1 MKSDMA
7 IAQLRQYK
15 EYGESVLQSLE
26 LVSQNPPPQES
37 WFPNSIHENIQR
49 LKASAQ
55 RVVEIAS
62 SPVKIGVMGEFSSGK
77 TLLIGSLIGYAD
89 ALPVSETPTTGNVT
103 AIHLRQQPD
112 LQTTQIGKYTVHYL
126 SDEGVKECLRFML
139 QEVEVRAKA
148 AELSLELLASLKN
161 LHPTKIVDSNGIL
174 RWCEQAWNQT
184 QSLELRSLLR
194 ELVVYMRTYNAYGKY
209 IGGKSYEIDH
219 TTAKKGLR
227 LAEPPMNILELS
239 FDQLPAPPQ
248 PWANFAQPSAVD
260 LQKSFSLIRRIDVT
274 VEVCKEIWDLSA
286 LQGTNEFVLLD
297 FPGLGSADSG
307 VRDTFLSLRELTDV
321 QTLLL
326 LLNGRYPG
334 GAIASKIRTML
345 ERDKGQD
352 LRDRIIVGVGRF
364 NQLPLTQSD
373 ERALDELI
381 DEPLLSEANILESLG
396 ILQLTIA
403 SASNLTTEKKNIV
416 LLSQLHGLAKLAE
429 LSSLIQV
436 SSPEFL
442 PELDI
447 PNKLSEVELRE
458 KWQQLSK
465 KLPPSSTLHKQLS
478 DFAEDGGISRL
489 RSLLKEHVAQHG
501 LKQLVEDTQRTV
513 KALQKEQDN
522 LKILL
527 EQLPTYIPVE
537 ENPKFIELRQGIEN
551 LVTIYRQFQEE
562 LEKQPIL
569 KNRDGVAVSDVVKD
583 ELTNKIFFEWSE
595 WTLLFD
601 RTKNGTISLTKADSI
616 FGDEEVEDTIPTKSD
631 DFHSAFVQTIQEMQT
646 FAHDRTTEAVTDF
659 FKKLSIEVADE
670 RTTVNSVLS
679 PDIEQYIQNNFG
691 KNQLRLFRNLL
702 RAVDP
707 INKWQ
712 KLIIEHSGLATNHHT
727 INADTLFPL
736 ARQDEK
742 HPNGQIF
749 DWSPD
754 KKYPTPPRPFNHQIA
769 VLRLRD
775 EITASAGLH
784 LVQYVS
790 QLTKQVKFSFSR
802 ALKEIVDSLQELL
815 KTKHE
820 PLLRY
825 IADTDKDKS
834 TSIPPWLETLSQVA
848 IISHSSEL

>member
-260 LQKSFSLIRRIDVT
+260 LHKSFSLIRRIDVT

-537 ENPKFIELRQGIEN
+537 ENPKFIELRHGIEN

-848 IISHSSEL
+848 TIRD

>member
-89 ALPVSETPTTGNVT
+89 ALPVSEPPTTGNVT

-260 LQKSFSLIRRIDVT
+260 LHKSFSLIRRIDVT

-537 ENPKFIELRQGIEN
+537 ENPKFIELRHGIEN

-631 DFHSAFVQTIQEMQT
+631 DFPSAFVQTIQEMQT

-848 IISHSSEL
+848 IISDSSEL

>member
-260 LQKSFSLIRRIDVT
+260 LHKSFSLIRRIDVT
-274 VEVCKEIWDLSA
+274 VEVSKEIWDLSA

-537 ENPKFIELRQGIEN
+537 ENPKFIELRHGIEN

-848 IISHSSEL
+848 IISDSSEL

>member
-7 IAQLRQYK
+7 IARLRQYK

-161 LHPTKIVDSNGIL
+161 LHPTTIVDSNGIL

-194 ELVVYMRTYNAYGKY
+194 ELVVYIRTYNAYGKY

-274 VEVCKEIWDLSA
+274 VEVSKEVWDLSA

-373 ERALDELI
+373 ERALDELV

-436 SSPEFL
+436 SSREFL

-522 LKILL
+522 LKTLL
-527 EQLPTYIPVE
+527 EQLPTYIPIE

-834 TSIPPWLETLSQVA
+834 TSIPPWLETLSQVT

>member
-1 MKSDMA
+1 MKSD
-7 IAQLRQYK
+7 IAMEQLRRYK

-37 WFPNSIHENIQR
+37 WVPISVHEHIQN
-49 LKASAQ
+49 LQSAGQ
-55 RVVEIAS
+55 RVVKLAS
-62 SPVKIGVMGEFSSGK
+62 SPVKIGIMGEFSSGK

-112 LQTTQIGKYTVHYL
+112 LQTTQIGKYTVEYL

-139 QEVEVRAKA
+139 QEMEVRVKA
-148 AELSLELLASLKN
+148 AEVSLTQVESLKN
-161 LHPTKIVDSNGIL
+161 LHPTTVIDSNGIL
-174 RWCEQAWNQT
+174 RWCEQVWSQT

-194 ELVVYMRTYNAYGKY
+194 ELVVFMRTYNAYGKH
-209 IGGKSYEIDH
+209 ICGKSYQIDH

-227 LAEPPMNILELS
+227 LTEPPMNILELN
-239 FDQLPAPPQ
+239 FTQLPPPPQ
-248 PWANFAQPSAVD
+248 TWANFAQPSATD
-260 LQKSFSLIRRIDVT
+260 LQNSFSLICRIDVT
-274 VEVCKEIWDLSA
+274 VEVSKEVWDLSS

-307 VRDTFLSLRELTDV
+307 VRDAFLSLRELRDV
-321 QTLLL
+321 QTILL

-364 NQLPLTQSD
+364 NQLPLTSSD
-373 ERALDELI
+373 ERTLDELV
-381 DEPLLSEANILESLG
+381 DEPLLSEETILERLS

-416 LLSQLHGLAKLAE
+416 LLSQLHGLTKLAE
-429 LSSLIQV
+429 LSSLVQV
-436 SSPEFL
+436 CSPEFL

-447 PNKLSEVELRE
+447 PNKPQEVELRE
-458 KWQQLSK
+458 KWQQLSQM
-465 KLPPSSTLHKQLS
+465 LPASSTLPKQLS
-478 DFAEDGGISRL
+478 DFAEDGGTSRL
-489 RSLLKEHVAQHG
+489 RSLLKDHVAQHG
-501 LKQLVEDTQRTV
+501 MKQLVEDTQRAAE
-513 KALQKEQDN
+513 ALQQEQDN
-522 LKILL
+522 LKTLL
-527 EQLPTYIPVE
+527 EQIPAYIPVE
-537 ENPKFIELRQGIEN
+537 ENPAFTELREAIEN

-569 KNRDGVAVSDVVKD
+569 KNRNGIAVSDVVKD

-601 RTKNGTISLTKADSI
+601 RTKSGAIALTKTESF
-616 FGDEEVEDTIPTKSD
+616 FGDEEIEDTIPTKSD
-631 DFHSAFVQTIQEMQT
+631 DFYPAFVQTIQEMQA
-646 FAHDRTTEAVTDF
+646 FAHDRTQEAVTDF
-659 FKKLSIEVADE
+659 FSKLSGEVSRE
-670 RTTVNSVLS
+670 RNTVNSVVS
-679 PDIEQYIQNNFG
+679 PEMEQYIQQNCG
-691 KNQLRLFRNLL
+691 KNQLRLYRNLL

-707 INKWQ
+707 ANKWQ
-712 KLIIEHSGLATNHHT
+712 KLIIEHSGLAGSQLP

-736 ARQDEK
+736 ARKDDK
-742 HPNGQIF
+742 HPTGQVL

-754 KKYPTPPRPFNHQIA
+754 KKFPVPPRPFNHQIA

-775 EITASAGLH
+775 EITASASLH

-815 KTKHE
+815 KSKHE
-820 PLLRY
+820 PLLRH
-825 IADTDKDKS
+825 IAATDKDKPVS
-834 TSIPPWLETLSQVA
+834 VPPWLETLSQVA
-848 IISHSSEL
+848 IASEPREI

>member
-1 MKSDMA
+1 MKSD
-7 IAQLRQYK
+7 IAMEQLRRYK

-37 WFPNSIHENIQR
+37 WVPISVHEHIQN
-49 LKASAQ
+49 LQSAGQ
-55 RVVEIAS
+55 RVVKLAS
-62 SPVKIGVMGEFSSGK
+62 SPVKIGIMGEFSSGK

-112 LQTTQIGKYTVHYL
+112 LQTTQIGKYTVEYL

-139 QEVEVRAKA
+139 QEMEVRVKA
-148 AELSLELLASLKN
+148 AEVSLTQVESLKN
-161 LHPTKIVDSNGIL
+161 LHPTTVIDSNGIL
-174 RWCEQAWNQT
+174 KWCEQVWSQT

-194 ELVVYMRTYNAYGKY
+194 ELVVFMRTYNAYGKH
-209 IGGKSYEIDH
+209 ICGKSYQIDH

-227 LAEPPMNILELS
+227 LTEPPMNILELN
-239 FDQLPAPPQ
+239 FTQLPPPPQ
-248 PWANFAQPSAVD
+248 TWANFAQPSATD
-260 LQKSFSLIRRIDVT
+260 LQNSFSLIRRIDVT
-274 VEVCKEIWDLSA
+274 VEVSKEVWDLSS

-307 VRDTFLSLRELTDV
+307 VRDAFLSLRELRDV
-321 QTLLL
+321 QTILL

-364 NQLPLTQSD
+364 NQLPLTSSD
-373 ERALDELI
+373 ERTLDELV
-381 DEPLLSEANILESLG
+381 DEPLLSEETILERLS

-416 LLSQLHGLAKLAE
+416 LLSQLHGLTKLAE
-429 LSSLIQV
+429 LSSLVQV
-436 SSPEFL
+436 CSPEFL

-447 PNKLSEVELRE
+447 PNKPQEVELRE
-458 KWQQLSK
+458 KWQQLSQM
-465 KLPPSSTLHKQLS
+465 LPASSTLQKQLS
-478 DFAEDGGISRL
+478 DFAEDGGTSRL
-489 RSLLKEHVAQHG
+489 RSLLKDHVAQHG
-501 LKQLVEDTQRTV
+501 MKQLVEDTQRAAE
-513 KALQKEQDN
+513 ALQQEQDN
-522 LKILL
+522 LKTLL
-527 EQLPTYIPVE
+527 EQIPAYIPVE
-537 ENPKFIELRQGIEN
+537 ENPAFIELREAIEN

-569 KNRDGVAVSDVVKD
+569 KNRNGIAVSDVVKD

-601 RTKNGTISLTKADSI
+601 RTKNGAIALTKTESF
-616 FGDEEVEDTIPTKSD
+616 FGDEEIEDTIPTKSD
-631 DFHSAFVQTIQEMQT
+631 DFYPAFAQTIQEMQA
-646 FAHDRTTEAVTDF
+646 FAHDRTKEAVTDF
-659 FKKLSIEVADE
+659 FSKLSGEVSRE
-670 RTTVNSVLS
+670 RNTVNSVVS
-679 PDIEQYIQNNFG
+679 PEMEQYIQQNCG
-691 KNQLRLFRNLL
+691 KNQLRLYRNLL

-707 INKWQ
+707 ANKWQ
-712 KLIIEHSGLATNHHT
+712 KLIIEHSGLAGSQLP

-736 ARQDEK
+736 ARKDDK
-742 HPNGQIF
+742 HPTGQVL

-754 KKYPTPPRPFNHQIA
+754 KKFPVPPRPFNHQIA

-775 EITASAGLH
+775 EITASASLH

-815 KTKHE
+815 KSKHE
-820 PLLRY
+820 PLLRH
-825 IADTDKDKS
+825 IAATDKDKPVS
-834 TSIPPWLETLSQVA
+834 VPPWLETLSQVA
-848 IISHSSEL
+848 IASEPREI

>member
-1 MKSDMA
+1 MKSD
-7 IAQLRQYK
+7 IAMEQLRRYK

-37 WFPNSIHENIQR
+37 WVPISVHEHIQN
-49 LKASAQ
+49 LQSAGQ
-55 RVVEIAS
+55 RVVKLAS
-62 SPVKIGVMGEFSSGK
+62 SPVKIGIMGEFSSGK

-112 LQTTQIGKYTVHYL
+112 LQTTQIGKYTVEYL

-139 QEVEVRAKA
+139 QEMEVRVKA
-148 AELSLELLASLKN
+148 AEVSLTQVESLKN
-161 LHPTKIVDSNGIL
+161 LHPTTVIDSNGIL
-174 RWCEQAWNQT
+174 RWCEQVWSQT
-184 QSLELRSLLR
+184 QSIELRSLLR
-194 ELVVYMRTYNAYGKY
+194 ELVVFMRTYNAYGKH
-209 IGGKSYEIDH
+209 ICGKSYQIDH

-227 LAEPPMNILELS
+227 LTEPPMNILELN
-239 FDQLPAPPQ
+239 FTQLPPPPQ
-248 PWANFAQPSAVD
+248 TWANFAQPSATD
-260 LQKSFSLIRRIDVT
+260 LQNSFSLIRRIDVT
-274 VEVCKEIWDLSA
+274 VEVSKEVWDLSS

-307 VRDTFLSLRELTDV
+307 VRDAFLSLRELRDV
-321 QTLLL
+321 QTILL

-364 NQLPLTQSD
+364 NQLPLTSSD
-373 ERALDELI
+373 ERTLDELV
-381 DEPLLSEANILESLG
+381 DEPLLSEETILERLS

-416 LLSQLHGLAKLAE
+416 LLSQLHGLTKLAE
-429 LSSLIQV
+429 LSSLVQV
-436 SSPEFL
+436 CSPEFL

-447 PNKLSEVELRE
+447 PNKPQEVELRE
-458 KWQQLSK
+458 KWQQLSQM
-465 KLPPSSTLHKQLS
+465 LPASSTLPKQLS
-478 DFAEDGGISRL
+478 DFAEDGGTSRL
-489 RSLLKEHVAQHG
+489 RSLLKDHVAQHG
-501 LKQLVEDTQRTV
+501 MKQLVEDTQRAAE
-513 KALQKEQDN
+513 ALQQEQDN
-522 LKILL
+522 LKTLL
-527 EQLPTYIPVE
+527 EQIPAYIPVE
-537 ENPKFIELRQGIEN
+537 ENPAFTELREAIEN

-569 KNRDGVAVSDVVKD
+569 KNRNGIAVSDVVKD

-601 RTKNGTISLTKADSI
+601 RTKSGAIALTKTESF
-616 FGDEEVEDTIPTKSD
+616 FGDEEIEDTIPTKSD
-631 DFHSAFVQTIQEMQT
+631 DFYPAFVQTIQEMQA
-646 FAHDRTTEAVTDF
+646 FAHDRTQEAVTDF
-659 FKKLSIEVADE
+659 FSKLSGEVSRE
-670 RTTVNSVLS
+670 RNTVNSVVS
-679 PDIEQYIQNNFG
+679 PEMEQYIQQNCG
-691 KNQLRLFRNLL
+691 KNQLRLYRNLL

-707 INKWQ
+707 ANKWQ
-712 KLIIEHSGLATNHHT
+712 KLIIEHSGLAGSQLP

-736 ARQDEK
+736 ARKDDK
-742 HPNGQIF
+742 HPTGQVL

-754 KKYPTPPRPFNHQIA
+754 KKFPVPPRPFNHQIA

-775 EITASAGLH
+775 EITASASLH

-815 KTKHE
+815 KSKHE
-820 PLLRY
+820 PLLRH
-825 IADTDKDKS
+825 IAATDKDKPVS
-834 TSIPPWLETLSQVA
+834 VPPWLETLSQVA
-848 IISHSSEL
+848 IASEPREI

>member
-260 LQKSFSLIRRIDVT
+260 LHKSFSLIRRIDVT

-334 GAIASKIRTML
+334 GAIACKIRTML

>member
-1 MKSDMA
+1 MKSD
-7 IAQLRQYK
+7 IAMEQLRRYK

-37 WFPNSIHENIQR
+37 WVPISVHEHIQN
-49 LKASAQ
+49 LQSAGQ
-55 RVVEIAS
+55 RVVKLAS
-62 SPVKIGVMGEFSSGK
+62 SPVKIGIMGEFSSGK

-112 LQTTQIGKYTVHYL
+112 LQTTQIGKYTVEYL

-139 QEVEVRAKA
+139 QEMEVRVKA
-148 AELSLELLASLKN
+148 AEVSLTQVESLKN
-161 LHPTKIVDSNGIL
+161 LHPTTVIDSNGIL
-174 RWCEQAWNQT
+174 RWCEQVWSQT

-194 ELVVYMRTYNAYGKY
+194 ELVVFMRTYNAYGKH
-209 IGGKSYEIDH
+209 ICGKSYQIDH

-227 LAEPPMNILELS
+227 LTEPPMNILELN
-239 FDQLPAPPQ
+239 FTQLPPPPQ
-248 PWANFAQPSAVD
+248 TWANFAQPSATD
-260 LQKSFSLIRRIDVT
+260 LQNSFSLIRRIDVT
-274 VEVCKEIWDLSA
+274 VEVSKEVWDLSS

-307 VRDTFLSLRELTDV
+307 VRDAFLSLRELRDV
-321 QTLLL
+321 QTILL

-364 NQLPLTQSD
+364 NQLPLTSSD
-373 ERALDELI
+373 ERTLDELV
-381 DEPLLSEANILESLG
+381 DEPLLSEETILERLS

-416 LLSQLHGLAKLAE
+416 LLSQLHGLTKLAE
-429 LSSLIQV
+429 LSSLVQV
-436 SSPEFL
+436 CSPEFL

-447 PNKLSEVELRE
+447 PNKPQEVELRE
-458 KWQQLSK
+458 KWQQLSQM
-465 KLPPSSTLHKQLS
+465 LPASSTLPKQLS
-478 DFAEDGGISRL
+478 DFAEDGGTSKL
-489 RSLLKEHVAQHG
+489 RSLLKDHVAQHG
-501 LKQLVEDTQRTV
+501 MKQLVEDTQRAAE
-513 KALQKEQDN
+513 ALQQEQDN
-522 LKILL
+522 LKTLL
-527 EQLPTYIPVE
+527 EQIPAYIPVE
-537 ENPKFIELRQGIEN
+537 ENPAFTELREAIEN

-569 KNRDGVAVSDVVKD
+569 KNRNGIAVSDVVKD

-601 RTKNGTISLTKADSI
+601 RTKSGAIALTKTESF
-616 FGDEEVEDTIPTKSD
+616 FGDEEIEDTIPTKSD
-631 DFHSAFVQTIQEMQT
+631 DFYPAFVQTIQEMQA
-646 FAHDRTTEAVTDF
+646 FAHDRTQEAVTDF
-659 FKKLSIEVADE
+659 FSKLSGEVSRE
-670 RTTVNSVLS
+670 RNTVNSVVS
-679 PDIEQYIQNNFG
+679 PEMEQYIQQNCG
-691 KNQLRLFRNLL
+691 KNQLRLYRNLL

-707 INKWQ
+707 ANKWQ
-712 KLIIEHSGLATNHHT
+712 KLIIEHSGLAGSQLP

-736 ARQDEK
+736 ARKDDK
-742 HPNGQIF
+742 HPTGQVL

-754 KKYPTPPRPFNHQIA
+754 KKFPVPPRPFNHQIA

-775 EITASAGLH
+775 EITASASLH

-815 KTKHE
+815 KSKHE
-820 PLLRY
+820 PLLRH
-825 IADTDKDKS
+825 IAATDKDKPVS
-834 TSIPPWLETLSQVA
+834 VPPWLETLSQVA
-848 IISHSSEL
+848 IASEPREI

>member
-260 LQKSFSLIRRIDVT
+260 LHKSFSLIRRIDVT

-537 ENPKFIELRQGIEN
+537 ENPKFIELRHGIEN

-848 IISHSSEL
+848 IISDSSEL